1 MADHPGPDQGLAGF
15 AHRVIERLTVLK
27 LRVGSLRVRARMG
40 IITPEEVE
48 THLAHIEQ
56 EIDATA
62 TLAQDMQ
69 VQGSSSR

>member
-1 MADHPGPDQGLAGF
+1 MADQPAPDHGVAGF

-27 LRVGSLRVRARMG
+27 LRVGSLRLRARMG
-40 IITPEEVE
+40 VITPEEVE
-48 THLAHIEQ
+48 THLAHIEH

-69 VQGSSSR
+69 TQGSSSG

>member
-1 MADHPGPDQGLAGF
+1 MANQPVPEQGLAGF
-15 AHRVIERLTVLK
+15 AHRVIDRLTALK
-27 LRVGSLRVRARMG
+27 LRVGSLRLRARMG
-40 IITPEEVE
+40 VITPEEVE